1 MLGKLDNYTQKN
13 QTGLLTLRIKIN
25 SRWVKHLNVSPETIE
40 LLEENISHKLF
51 DISLSIGRYV
61 SSGKGSKSKTM
72 EVGPHQTKKFCT
84 VRETSNKMK
93 RPPTEWKK
101 IFANDIFNEELISK
115 IHIKLI
121 RVNIKK
127 KTIKNWAE
135 YLKRHF
141 SKEGTEK
148 ADRHVKRRSA
158 SSGRCKSKP

>member
-61 SSGKGSKSKTM
+61 SSGKGSKSKNM

-84 VRETSNKMK
+84 VRKTSNKTK

-127 KTIKNWAE
+127 KNN
-135 YLKRHF
+135 
-141 SKEGTEK
+141 
-148 ADRHVKRRSA
+148 
-158 SSGRCKSKP
+158 